1 MRYYDNLYIDGVWA
15 TPSSDQ
21 TITTVSTDSGPIG
34 TMPRAQRA
42 DVDAAV
48 DAARRAFDGPG
59 GWARLTPAARAEALR
74 CFADAVDERGAEF
87 ARGPGPA
94 TPQPAAA
101 ASPAQLLRGCAD
113 VIDNLHTVEHVC
125 PARAPVGVV
134 GAIVPWSFPQ
144 VQSFITICPAL
155 AAGCPVV
162 VKPTVVVTPYSEAVF
177 DEFLLDHFLLAEAA
191 VESGLPAG
199 ALNIVPGIP
208 ALGAYVVNHSRIDR
222 IALTGHRCRSPVI
235 RPPGWTDSL
244 VGRIGGWTAT
254 RPGGPLRL
262 PA

>member
-15 TPSSDQ
+15 TPSSVQ
-21 TITTVSTDSGPIG
+21 TITIVSTDSGPIG
-34 TMPRAQRA
+34 TMPLAQRA

-48 DAARRAFDGPG
+48 NAARRAFDGPA

-74 CFADAVDERGAEF
+74 CFADAVDERRAEF
-87 ARGPGPA
+87 ARGGPGPA
-94 TPQPAAA
+94 TPQPPAA

-113 VIDNLHTVEHVC
+113 LIDDLHAVEHVC
-125 PARAPVGVV
+125 PARGPVGVV
-134 GAIVPWSFPQ
+134 GAIVPWNFPQ
-144 VQSFITICPAL
+144 MQGFITIFPAL

-162 VKPTVVVTPYSEAVF
+162 VKPTVVVTPYSEVVF
-177 DEFLLDHFLLAEAA
+177 DDTLLDHFLLAEAA
-191 VESGLPAG
+191 VESRLPAG

-208 ALGAYVVNHSRIDR
+208 ALGSYVVTHSRIDR
-222 IALTGHRCRSPVI
+222 IALTGSPAI

-244 VGRIGGWTAT
+244 AGRIREWTAT
-254 RPGGPLRL
+254 RPGGSLQL